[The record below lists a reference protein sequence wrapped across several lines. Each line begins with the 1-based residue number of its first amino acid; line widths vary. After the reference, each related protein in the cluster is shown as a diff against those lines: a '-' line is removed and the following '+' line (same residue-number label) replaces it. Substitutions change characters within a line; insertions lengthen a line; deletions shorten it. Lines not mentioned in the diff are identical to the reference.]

1 MNYIKNSHSSYVG
14 LQLFL
19 FNLSYLG
26 LLILLFSQITFIENL
41 KKIIII
47 FFVISFILAF
57 HLKKY
62 NAELNI
68 PNSLTSA
75 RLTINIFILAIV
87 FNIEGYNEYLLIN
100 LILISL
106 LLDGADGF
114 FSRYLMQGTAFG
126 SLFDQEVDN
135 FLILILTISLV
146 YNYDFIFII
155 LIIPIYRYIFI
166 LLIRLKIIS
175 NQSLPTSFFR
185 KLICVMTI
193 LSLAL
198 CNIYSTVDS
207 IRILLYLVFILI
219 SYSFVK
225 DTFYL
230 YRRKYD

>member
-1 MNYIKNSHSSYVG
+1 MSFK
-14 LQLFL
+14 
-19 FNLSYLG
+19 
-26 LLILLFSQITFIENL
+26 ILLPIPACEKQYILLSLSSLFCLHSKNFTL
-41 KKIIII
+41 S
-47 FFVISFILAF
+47 FFNNF
-57 HLKKY
+57 
-62 NAELNI
+62 
-68 PNSLTSA
+68 T
-75 RLTINIFILAIV
+75 
-87 FNIEGYNEYLLIN
+87 NEYLFIN

-114 FSRYLMQGTAFG
+114 LSRYLIQDTTFG

-146 YNYDFIFII
+146 YNYDFIFLI

-166 LLIRLKIIS
+166 LSIRLKIIS
-175 NQSLPTSFFR
+175 NQSLPPSFFR

-198 CNIYSTVDS
+198 SNIYSTVDS
-207 IRILLYLVFILI
+207 IRILLYVVFILI

-225 DTFYL
+225 DAFYL

>member
-1 MNYIKNSHSSYVG
+1 M
-14 LQLFL
+14 
-19 FNLSYLG
+19 
-26 LLILLFSQITFIENL
+26 
-41 KKIIII
+41 
-47 FFVISFILAF
+47 
-57 HLKKY
+57 
-62 NAELNI
+62 
-68 PNSLTSA
+68 
-75 RLTINIFILAIV
+75 TINIFILSIV
-87 FNIEGYNEYLLIN
+87 FNIESYNEYLFIN

-114 FSRYLMQGTAFG
+114 LSRCLMQDTNFG

-146 YNYDFIFII
+146 YNYDFIFLI
-155 LIIPIYRYIFI
+155 LIIPIYRYVFI

-175 NQSLPTSFFR
+175 NQSLPPSFLR

-207 IRILLYLVFILI
+207 IRILFYIVFILI

-225 DTFYL
+225 DAFYL
-230 YRRKYD
+230 HRRKYD

>member
-1 MNYIKNSHSSYVG
+1 MDYIKNSHRSYVG

-19 FNLSYLG
+19 FNLSYLS
-26 LLILLFSQITFIENL
+26 LLILLFSQIIFMEEL

-47 FFVISFILAF
+47 FLVVSLILAF
-57 HLKKY
+57 HFKKY

-68 PNSLTSA
+68 PNSLTNA
-75 RLTINIFILAIV
+75 RLTINIFILSIV
-87 FNIEGYNEYLLIN
+87 FNIEGYNEYLFIN

-114 FSRYLMQGTAFG
+114 LSRYLTQDTTFG

-146 YNYDFIFII
+146 YNYDFIFLI

-166 LLIRLKIIS
+166 LLIRFKVVS
-175 NQSLPTSFFR
+175 NQILPPSFFR
-185 KLICVMTI
+185 KLMCVMTI

-207 IRILLYLVFILI
+207 IRILLYMIFVLI
-219 SYSFVK
+219 SYSFIK

>member
-1 MNYIKNSHSSYVG
+1 MDYIKNSHSSCVG

-19 FNLSYLG
+19 FNLSYLS
-26 LLILLFSQITFIENL
+26 LLILLFSQIIFIEDL
-41 KKIIII
+41 KKIVI
-47 FFVISFILAF
+47 FFLIISFILAF
-57 HLKKY
+57 HFKKY

-68 PNSLTSA
+68 PNSLTNA
-75 RLTINIFILAIV
+75 RLAINIFILSIV
-87 FNIEGYNEYLLIN
+87 LNIEGYNEYLFIN

-114 FSRYLMQGTAFG
+114 LSRYLMQDTTFG

-146 YNYDFIFII
+146 YNYDFNFLI

-166 LLIRLKIIS
+166 LLIRLKVIS
-175 NQSLPTSFFR
+175 DQSLPPSFFR

-193 LSLAL
+193 LSLTL

-207 IRILLYLVFILI
+207 IRILLYVVFILI

-225 DTFYL
+225 DAFYL

>member
-1 MNYIKNSHSSYVG
+1 MDYIKNSHSSYVG

-47 FFVISFILAF
+47 FLVISFILAF
-57 HLKKY
+57 HFKKH

-68 PNSLTSA
+68 PNSLTNA
-75 RLTINIFILAIV
+75 RLTINIFILSIV
-87 FNIEGYNEYLLIN
+87 FNIEDYNEYLFIN

-114 FSRYLMQGTAFG
+114 LSRYLMQDTTFG

-146 YNYDFIFII
+146 YNYDFIFLI
-155 LIIPIYRYIFI
+155 LIIPMYRYIFI
-166 LLIRLKIIS
+166 LLIRLNVIS
-175 NQSLPTSFFR
+175 NQSLPPSFFR

-225 DTFYL
+225 DAFYL
-230 YRRKYD
+230 HRRKYD

>member
-47 FFVISFILAF
+47 FLVISFILAF
-57 HLKKY
+57 HFKKH

-68 PNSLTSA
+68 PNSLTNA
-75 RLTINIFILAIV
+75 RLTINIFILSIV
-87 FNIEGYNEYLLIN
+87 FNIEGYNEYLFIN

-114 FSRYLMQGTAFG
+114 LSRYLMQDTTFG

-146 YNYDFIFII
+146 YNYDFIFLI
-155 LIIPIYRYIFI
+155 LIIPVYRYIFI
-166 LLIRLKIIS
+166 LLIRLNVIS
-175 NQSLPTSFFR
+175 NQSLPPSFFR

-193 LSLAL
+193 LSLTL

-207 IRILLYLVFILI
+207 IRILLYVVFILI

-225 DTFYL
+225 DAFYL

>member
-1 MNYIKNSHSSYVG
+1 MDYIKNSHRSYVG

-19 FNLSYLG
+19 FNLSYLS
-26 LLILLFSQITFIENL
+26 LLILLFSQIIFIEDL
-41 KKIIII
+41 KKVIII
-47 FFVISFILAF
+47 FLVISFILAF
-57 HLKKY
+57 HFNKY

-68 PNSLTSA
+68 PNSLTNA
-75 RLTINIFILAIV
+75 RLTINIFILSIV
-87 FNIEGYNEYLLIN
+87 FNIEGYNEYLFIN

-114 FSRYLMQGTAFG
+114 LSRYLTQDTTFG

-146 YNYDFIFII
+146 YNYDFIFLI
-155 LIIPIYRYIFI
+155 LIIPVYRYIFI
-166 LLIRLKIIS
+166 LLIRLKVIS
-175 NQSLPTSFFR
+175 NQSLPPSFFR
-185 KLICVMTI
+185 KVICVMTI

-207 IRILLYLVFILI
+207 IRILLYVVFILI

>member
-1 MNYIKNSHSSYVG
+1 MDYIKNSHSSYVG

-47 FFVISFILAF
+47 FLVISFILAF
-57 HLKKY
+57 HFKKH

-68 PNSLTSA
+68 PNSLTNA
-75 RLTINIFILAIV
+75 RLTINIFILSIV
-87 FNIEGYNEYLLIN
+87 FNIESYNEYLFIN

-114 FSRYLMQGTAFG
+114 LSRYLMQDTTFG

-146 YNYDFIFII
+146 YNYDFIFLI
-155 LIIPIYRYIFI
+155 LIIPVYRYIFI
-166 LLIRLKIIS
+166 LLIRLNVIS
-175 NQSLPTSFFR
+175 NQSLPPSFFR

-225 DTFYL
+225 DAFYL